1 MGVAYTLRRCSPH
14 VRSHQQHAG
23 WYDALPRHAC
33 EGVAGGCHQ
42 DWTTMALDQPNHWL
56 IRAGCGI
63 RSSAPCTLIVLI
75 LPLTANSPRNYR
87 STAYTSSMRAAI
99 CLALVARCPVVI
111 NSVLHG
117 VTHLVATQEVMCLT
131 SSNVSLSCMPFFP
144 SLPE

>member
-1 MGVAYTLRRCSPH
+1 
-14 VRSHQQHAG
+14 
-23 WYDALPRHAC
+23 
-33 EGVAGGCHQ
+33 
-42 DWTTMALDQPNHWL
+42 MALDQPNHWL